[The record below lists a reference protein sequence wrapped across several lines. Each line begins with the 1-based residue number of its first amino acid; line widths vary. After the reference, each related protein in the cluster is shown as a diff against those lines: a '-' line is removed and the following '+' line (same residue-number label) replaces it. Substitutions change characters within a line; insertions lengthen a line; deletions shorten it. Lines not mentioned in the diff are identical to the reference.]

1 MKLFNR
7 ICVLVLAGTLLFPNN
22 CIWAASQIVTA
33 GQTRDVGQEDEF
45 ISVGVQNNISTKTLG
60 DQQFSEDDWKK
71 YFQNMGYFN
80 RQGLYR
86 QWITYFKENRFY
98 QADLNENAYFS
109 TGYDSYDKKYKNLN
123 LTWAFDIPP
132 LNGKFYGFHSENNFW
147 DRKDIPLTYEETTG
161 KVLENAN
168 HSVGSKGELHGVYSM
183 NTTLLEHPKAT
194 ITIKYQDPYGKEID
208 ERNFDEVKDTIPDG
222 VKAEFRVA
230 GDQELDNSLE
240 KFSLPKNPGT
250 YSLWDLEDKEN
261 NFIFDDYAFIKNTP
275 TLSVVDKDNINIVG
289 DSIWKQD
296 IDTKG
301 KRLKSIKASY
311 KPEEGGE
318 VDIQVMPKLLEVPAD
333 KATQPAPKGYVR
345 LTLDANGTTI
355 GNKAVP
361 GKIVGGKYDNKD
373 KAYLDVRYDTK
384 WNDSDLIQEL
394 RSIVAKGNDGE
405 TQNEANPWKAEGM
418 YGLFFLKIKDS
429 VSEKT
434 LKADYSATQAIIP
447 KEDAPENP
455 GDNYVTLTL
464 HGTSK
469 TDKKDRGDGVMH
481 REKDGSDE
489 SKGNQVN
496 FWLRK
501 QTLVD
506 ISDIAKIK
514 EATGGYYPKAN
525 SKSMTFEAWHTDE
538 VVTADNILGS
548 MDKDGKY
555 TGTLYAGDRDVNL
568 YAAYKE
574 NKSAKP
580 TDVKAMNQNIEENGK
595 VTDKPKTTTTVT
607 GKAPA
612 ESTVIIKNAAGKEI
626 GRVDQVPANGE
637 FTVEVT
643 KQADGAV
650 ITATAIEK
658 GKTENEVSDPAEAT
672 VIRDANNNGKDDEK
686 EKIDFAKVNKISIIQ
701 QPKLEYPITEKDGK
715 KPLDLKQL
723 LVEVSDGAN
732 KARLTAEELLK
743 EQAGN
748 KKVFKL
754 ELVQPGA
761 KAQDQDTVK
770 AAITDLT
777 NPTALTTD
785 NDKNK
790 VKITLAA
797 KTDVNAKTDPLQVF
811 IDLDKDGNPDNNQT
825 SAPTDLKALNVK
837 EDKFTTIT
845 GKAQKGDTIKV
856 YGEDGKE
863 ITTDPTTVTVGEDGT
878 FTIKVSKDGNALP
891 ENTKIFVTAQAKDKN
906 ESPRTPVVVKADA
919 DGNGIAD
926 KDETTPEPKVVA
938 RNIGKDPQKTTVEI
952 KTQPKAKVTIEYTD
966 KDRQAKK
973 IENLTADEDGKLT
986 QEITPKLDKDTPVKV
1001 TVQDGEKKPTDKTVN
1016 VFDDLDGNG
1025 VDDSKDK
1032 TPMPSILSARN
1043 VKDKNAQAEI
1053 DTKVKVKALVG
1064 STITIKDEGGKV
1076 ISDAVEVPAKGT
1088 DKYNEVEIT
1097 LKGKQDA
1104 GKKVQAIAKLG
1115 ERQESDPAESIVFND
1130 LDNDG
1135 KPDGQGKVDFANI
1148 VDMRIASDPK
1158 TMAYAVES
1166 ETATADLKL
1175 DGLTVYVK
1183 DKNGNSGIYQYGAK
1197 PDAQNKIV
1205 FEELKGNTN
1214 FKLELV
1220 DGEGKNPAKIT
1231 DQTKL
1236 TKANDANKI
1245 KVTVQVPQDGGAKA
1259 DGKSDT
1265 TGPLNVFVD
1274 ANGNGIDDNKEKIDL
1289 TKVTSIKVINQ
1300 PELNYPITEKN
1311 GETKLDLTKM
1321 VVAVSDGVTTANY
1334 TADELLKATVGEG
1347 QAAKNAF
1354 KLELVQPGAKAQ
1366 DQDTVKAAITDLT
1379 NPTALTTDND
1389 KNKVKITLAAKTDV
1403 NAKTDPLQVFI
1414 DLDKDGNPDNNQTSA
1429 PTDLKALNV
1438 KEDKFTT
1445 ITGKAQKGDTIKV
1458 YGEDGKEITT
1468 DPTTVTVGEDGTFTI
1483 KVSKDGNALPENT
1496 KIFVTAQAKD
1506 KNESPRT
1513 PVVVK
1518 ADADGNGIADK
1529 DEKSAKAEN
1538 VKALNQNKVDPQ
1550 TKKVTNEPKDTT
1562 TVTGKAPKGSTVII
1576 KNGAGNE
1583 IGKVDKVGDN
1593 GEFTAEVTK
1602 QKDGDKVQVVVTEPG
1617 KKDSDPEP
1625 ATVVRDANN
1634 DGIDDATISDKPSI
1648 VTPVKNGDTTVEVSG
1663 KEGAKAYVL
1672 INDKNGNE
1680 TKTPET
1686 ALTKGQDGKIK
1697 ITVPALTDGQTIKV
1711 VQQDSDKKPVE
1722 SDPVVVKP
1730 NTTGDNLE
1738 NNITKAVEKAGQL
1751 IDDPNSTAN
1760 PKDKIR
1766 KNLDQKSS
1774 TDKELQDA
1782 LKEAE
1787 KAKEDANKLGENGK
1801 QDPKNTQDD
1810 VIKANERLQKALE
1823 EKEKYDK
1830 AKEAVKEA
1838 TDEWNKIKDK
1848 TDPAPTDEEY
1858 KAVKDKIDAAQKAI
1872 NDLGDKNGDADNT
1885 DKPALQIELD
1895 KIYLDKVIK
1904 QGEEKLKEEGLDDA
1918 DKKKLGSAVNT
1929 AKDDQRNLKDTDA
1942 NNDPS
1947 HDKIKQDIKA
1957 IEDTLN
1963 PKGKTADP
1971 KIDNVKVRA
1980 TKITGTATPG
1990 AEVTVKVGNKELGKV
2005 TASSIGGAWSITTDA
2020 LRDKEVIK
2028 VVAQESGKSQSNEV
2042 TRSVGLDLDKI
2053 KETKKEADSLV
2064 DEAKK
2069 EGNWKPE
2076 DDNTQN
2082 PPVPADP
2089 FDKNLK
2095 EKMDKATKVINKAND
2110 ANEKDKP
2117 IQEDIDKAEE
2127 ELRDAINQREAD
2139 KAVDNAKDK
2148 VLDST
2153 ASDAD
2158 KEKAINDAQDKIDAI
2173 PGSKDPE
2180 SKDYNPIKKELQDKL
2195 DLIKKIKE
2203 AEKETQKEGYKDKPG
2218 KDRREL
2224 EKVIKEGKENLKNNT
2239 NITES
2244 TTKIE
2249 KALEKIRKESILVS
2263 IRDPKVGDQSIT
2275 ITTYPSLCE
2284 VEVFINDIS
2293 KDKIKTNGF
2302 GTYSFTLDEPI
2313 KSGTTIEVKAHKDG
2327 YNDDSYWMQVD

>member
-60 DQQFSEDDWKK
+60 DQQFSEDDWMK

-132 LNGKFYGFHSENNFW
+132 LNGEFYGFHSENNFW
-147 DRKDIPLTYEETTG
+147 DRNDIPITYEETTG
-161 KVLENAN
+161 KVLEKAN
-168 HSVGSKGELHGVYSM
+168 HTVGSKGELHGVYSM

-194 ITIKYQDPYGKEID
+194 ITIKYQDPYGNEID
-208 ERNFDEVKDTIPDG
+208 ESNFDEVKDTIPDG

-311 KPEEGGE
+311 KPKEGGE
-318 VDIQVMPKLLEVPAD
+318 VDIQVMPKIMEVPED

-355 GNKAVP
+355 GNKAVQ

-394 RSIVAKGNDGE
+394 RSIVAKGNGGE

-418 YGLFFLKIKDS
+418 DGLFFLKIKDS

-481 REKDGSDE
+481 RDKDGSDE

-501 QTLVD
+501 QTSVD

-548 MDKDGKY
+548 MDEQGKY

-580 TDVKAMNQNIEENGK
+580 TDVKAMNQNIEKDGI
-595 VTDKPKTTTTVT
+595 VTDKAKDTTTVT

-612 ESTVIIKNAAGKEI
+612 ESTVIIKNAAGQEI
-626 GRVDQVPANGE
+626 GKVEKVPANGE
-637 FTVEVT
+637 FTVEVK

-743 EQAGN
+743 EELGN
-748 KKVFKL
+748 KKVFTL
-754 ELVQPGA
+754 ELVQPGSPE
-761 KAQDQDTVK
+761 DTVK
-770 AAITDLT
+770 ATITDMEQMPELAIA
-777 NPTALTTD
+777 N
-785 NDKNK
+785 NGNK
-790 VKITLAA
+790 VHIALAA
-797 KTDVNAKTDPLQVF
+797 KANVKTETEALQVF
-811 IDLDKDGNPDNNQT
+811 QDLNNDGKPDGNETD
-825 SAPTDLKALNVK
+825 APVNLKALNK
-837 EDKFTTIT
+837 GNDAFTTIT
-845 GKAQKGDTIKV
+845 GKAKKDEVIKV
-856 YGEDGKE
+856 YGTDGK
-863 ITTDPTTVTVGEDGT
+863 IMTTDPATVTVTNDDGT
-878 FTIKVSKDGNALP
+878 FTVTVANNGAALDVGT
-891 ENTKIFVTAQAKDKN
+891 NVLVTAQAKAKN
-906 ESPRTPVVVKADA
+906 ESNRTPAIVQKDS

-926 KDETTPEPKVVA
+926 VDETTPEPKVVA
-938 RNIGKDPQKTTVEI
+938 RNIGEKPEKTTVEI
-952 KTQPKAKVTIEYTD
+952 ETVKNAKVTIEYKVGSETKTID
-966 KDRQAKK
+966 A
-973 IENLTADEDGKLT
+973 TADGYGKVT
-986 QEITPKLDKDTPVKV
+986 KEIKPKLDAGTEVKV
-1001 TVQDGEKKPTDKTVN
+1001 TVKDGEKQPTEKTVN

-1043 VKDKNAQAEI
+1043 VEEEKEGTKSVN
-1053 DTKVKVKALVG
+1053 TKVKVKALLG
-1064 STITIKDEGGKV
+1064 STITIKDENGKV

-1097 LKGKQDA
+1097 LKEKQDA

-1115 ERQESDPAESIVFND
+1115 ERQDSDPAESIVFDD
-1130 LDNDG
+1130 LDGDG

-1158 TMAYAVES
+1158 TMSYAVKTETE
-1166 ETATADLKL
+1166 ETALKL

-1183 DKNGNSGIYQYGAK
+1183 DKNGNSGIYQYGAE
-1197 PDAQNKIV
+1197 ANKVNGIQ
-1205 FEELKGNTN
+1205 FEELKGNAN
-1214 FKLELV
+1214 FKLELADAKGENPKV
-1220 DGEGKNPAKIT
+1220 IADGT
-1231 DQTKL
+1231 TL
-1236 TKANDANKI
+1236 TKANDTNKI
-1245 KVTVQVPQDGGAKA
+1245 KVSLVKNANKN
-1259 DGKSDT
+1259 DT

-1289 TKVTSIKVINQ
+1289 TKVTSMKVISQ
-1300 PELNYPITEKN
+1300 PELNYPITVKDNGKKN
-1311 GETKLDLTKM
+1311 IDLTKM

-1334 TADELLKATVGEG
+1334 TAQQLLDAKVGED
-1347 QAAKNAF
+1347 KAF
-1354 KLELVQPGAKAQ
+1354 KLELVKGTAEAEPTTK
-1366 DQDTVKAAITDLT
+1366 DITSV
-1379 NPTALTTDND
+1379 NGIELTTAND
-1389 KNKVKITLAAKTDV
+1389 GNKVQISKASDANVKTETE
-1403 NAKTDPLQVFI
+1403 ALQVFQ
-1414 DLDKDGNPDNNQTSA
+1414 DLDNDGNPDDKQTPA
-1429 PTDLKALNV
+1429 PKDLKALNV
-1438 KEDKFTT
+1438 KDEAFTT
-1445 ITGKAQKGDTIKV
+1445 ITGKAQPGDTLKV
-1458 YGEDGKEITT
+1458 YGEDKKEITVKEG
-1468 DPTTVTVGEDGTFTI
+1468 DVTIDKNGNFTI
-1483 KVSKDGNALPENT
+1483 KVSKDGAALP
-1496 KIFVTAQAKD
+1496 KDSLVFVTAQADKKD
-1506 KNESPRT
+1506 ESPRT

-1518 ADADGNGIADK
+1518 TDADGNGFADK

-1576 KNGAGNE
+1576 KNEAGNE

-1634 DGIDDATISDKPSI
+1634 DGIDDSEFSDKPSI
-1648 VTPVKNGDTTVEVSG
+1648 VTPVKNGDTTVEVTG
-1663 KEGAKAYVL
+1663 KEGAKAYVV
-1672 INDKNGNE
+1672 ITDKNGNE

-1697 ITVPALTDGQTIKV
+1697 ITVPELKDGQTIKV
-1711 VQQDSDKKPVE
+1711 VQQDGDKKPVE

-1766 KNLDQKSS
+1766 KNLDQNSS

-1787 KAKEDANKLGENGK
+1787 EAKEKANKVDQNGK
-1801 QDPKNTQDD
+1801 QIPENTQKD
-1810 VIKANERLQKALE
+1810 VDYANDRLKKALE

-1830 AKEAVKEA
+1830 AKKAVEEAK
-1838 TDEWNKIKDK
+1838 TEWNKIKDK
-1848 TDPAPTDEEY
+1848 PSKEGDPAPTAEEY
-1858 KAVKDKIDAAQKAI
+1858 KQVQDKINEAQKTI
-1872 NDLGDKNGDADNT
+1872 DELNSTNGTSTNT
-1885 DKPALQIELD
+1885 DKPKLQKELD

-1904 QGEEKLKEEGLDDA
+1904 QADEKLKEKGLDDT
-1918 DKKKLGSAVNT
+1918 DKGKLEKAVNT
-1929 AKDDQRNLKDTDA
+1929 AKDDQNKLQDTNA
-1942 NNDPS
+1942 NNDPD
-1947 HDKIKQDIKA
+1947 HGKISQDIKA
-1957 IEDTLN
+1957 IEDALN

-1971 KIDNVKVRA
+1971 TIYSVKVGA

-1990 AEVTVKVGNKELGKV
+1990 AEVTVKVGDKELGKV
-2005 TASSIGGAWSITTDA
+2005 TASSIGGAWSISTDA
-2020 LRDKEVIK
+2020 LKDKEVIK
-2028 VVAQESGKSQSNEV
+2028 VVAQESGKSQSKEV
-2042 TRSVGLDLDKI
+2042 TQSVGLDLDKI
-2053 KETKKEADSLV
+2053 KETKKIADTLV
-2064 DEAKK
+2064 EEAKK

-2076 DDNTQN
+2076 DDNTQD
-2082 PPVPADP
+2082 PPVLADP
-2089 FDKNLK
+2089 YDKNLK
-2095 EKMDKATKVINKAND
+2095 EKMKTATEIINKAEDTNVT
-2110 ANEKDKP
+2110 DKP
-2117 IQEDIDKAEE
+2117 SQEVIDKAEK
-2127 ELRDAINQREAD
+2127 ELRDALDEKEAD

-2148 VLDST
+2148 VLDPN
-2153 ASDAD
+2153 ASDED
-2158 KEKAINDAQDKIDAI
+2158 KTNAINDAQEKIDKI
-2173 PGSKDPE
+2173 PGSTDP
-2180 SKDYNPIKKELQDKL
+2180 SAPDHNPIKKDLQDKL

-2203 AEKETQKEGYKDKPG
+2203 GEDRLKQDDIKNKPKKDVQDLKEAIDNGKKALDSKDSK
-2218 KDRREL
+2218 
-2224 EKVIKEGKENLKNNT
+2224 T
-2239 NITES
+2239 ITEA
-2244 TTKIE
+2244 TRTIE
-2249 KALEKIRKESILVS
+2249 KAIDQINKERIVVGVDSLARGIKTLEIRTSVPEAKVVIKIDGVKI
-2263 IRDPKVGDQSIT
+2263 DT
-2275 ITTYPSLCE
+2275 ITTS
-2284 VEVFINDIS
+2284 S
-2293 KDKIKTNGF
+2293 F
-2302 GTYSFTLDEPI
+2302 GTFSKGLLEGLKEDQ
-2313 KSGTTIEVKAHKDG
+2313 EVVLEASKPG
-2327 YNDDSYWMQVD
+2327 YNDGSFDDTVN